1 MKVLSKGLLRSD
13 SDKRKA
19 LFSLTVLQIFYFQHH
34 FEVFSTLKALGHT
47 PTQIV
52 QYCSMV
58 IFELHR
64 INDGFVVKV
73 FHINDTITPPFQG
86 YQLKP
91 SFCPEY
97 DCPYET
103 FISGI
108 KQFIP
113 NNWRDECGIP
123 KDFDVYAI
131 LDKWQTITNE
141 NINP

>member
-1 MKVLSKGLLRSD
+1 MGHV
-13 SDKRKA
+13 
-19 LFSLTVLQIFYFQHH
+19 
-34 FEVFSTLKALGHT
+34 STDY
-47 PTQIV
+47 V
-52 QYCSMV
+52 QYSSMV
-58 IFELHR
+58 IFELHE
-64 INDGFVVKV
+64 INKKLKVKV
-73 FHINDTITPPFQG
+73 FHINDTITPPFRG
-86 YQLKP
+86 YQMKLP
-91 SFCPEY
+91 FCPEY

-108 KQFIP
+108 KRFIP